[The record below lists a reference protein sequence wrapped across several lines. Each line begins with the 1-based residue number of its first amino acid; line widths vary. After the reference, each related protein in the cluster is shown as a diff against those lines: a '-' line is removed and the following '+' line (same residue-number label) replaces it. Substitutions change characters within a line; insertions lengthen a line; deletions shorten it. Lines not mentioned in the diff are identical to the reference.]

1 MKRASIRVQEPTPEL
16 IEKIRRARVAI
27 SQQKPRYL
35 KCPYCQHIPLQNMIN
50 TLYSKD
56 ISRKVSTAL
65 KAQMESGEFKK
76 RNLPYG
82 YRWDEEHSNM
92 VFDEKTA
99 PIVRKIFQWKI
110 EGLSL
115 PAIAD
120 RLDAMNAPNPEFQK
134 YQVGVR
140 TGNATAKKIWNKS
153 SLTTIL
159 DNPHYVGDTVLGRTL
174 NAIYKGVKNQHIDR
188 EEWIVFPNTHEAI
201 ISREDFQKVRELR
214 DAAARTR
221 VEKMERTEEIR
232 ATLINLF
239 EDKIVCADCGR
250 KLYFHRKRVD
260 KRKDG
265 AWYAFYECSSS
276 VKRGNLC
283 TPHYMRQDIVP
294 HIGDVKLTALT
305 TLQIQKFYNETK
317 AHGRVQRYKNM
328 DDLSLSNKTIRGLHT
343 MLRQCLEQAVTERLI
358 PYNPANGC
366 RLPKKEK
373 KKMQIIPPEKIRDYL
388 KAAEEWGVLPMF
400 YLELSTGLRR
410 GELVALLWSD
420 LNLQTKTLTVSK
432 SVSRGKGELVVTEPK
447 TENSV
452 REIYLSDEAIRLLV
466 EDRKNHPF
474 SPYMFPSP
482 KTGGMYGPDC
492 VGRIHKKLLEK
503 AGIEEHVRFH
513 DLRHTFSTLA
523 IQSGIDPKTVAEIL
537 GHASAEFSLDVY
549 THVTTGMKKEAAQ
562 KISGF
567 MASVG

>member
-1 MKRASIRVQEPTPEL
+1 MANVVNPYSFVPLGTAPARTSLDACYTGPLLTGRLDYTLTTDTPLLIPDSAKVVKDEKIDHKRYPFFRLPDGTPAIPGSEMRGAMRGVYEAVTNSCLSVLLDSTEEPFSQRLPSTNGFKDHGLLGIDPETGKPIAKSVLARTQRECKEKLQKAMEELEKIDITKRRDYTVGEWVQIWYENYAKPSVRASTAAYYKNYID
-16 IEKIRRARVAI
+16 
-27 SQQKPRYL
+27 
-35 KCPYCQHIPLQNMIN
+35 QHI
-50 TLYSKD
+50 
-56 ISRKVSTAL
+56 
-65 KAQMESGEFKK
+65 
-76 RNLPYG
+76 
-82 YRWDEEHSNM
+82 
-92 VFDEKTA
+92 
-99 PIVRKIFQWKI
+99 
-110 EGLSL
+110 
-115 PAIAD
+115 
-120 RLDAMNAPNPEFQK
+120 
-134 YQVGVR
+134 
-140 TGNATAKKIWNKS
+140 
-153 SLTTIL
+153 
-159 DNPHYVGDTVLGRTL
+159 
-174 NAIYKGVKNQHIDR
+174 
-188 EEWIVFPNTHEAI
+188 
-201 ISREDFQKVRELR
+201 
-214 DAAARTR
+214 
-221 VEKMERTEEIR
+221 
-232 ATLINLF
+232 
-239 EDKIVCADCGR
+239 
-250 KLYFHRKRVD
+250 
-260 KRKDG
+260 
-265 AWYAFYECSSS
+265 
-276 VKRGNLC
+276 
-283 TPHYMRQDIVP
+283 VP
-294 HIGDVKLTALT
+294 RIGDIKLAALT

-317 AHGRVQRYKNM
+317 AHGRVQRYENM
-328 DDLSLSNKTIRGLHT
+328 NDLSLSNKTIRGLHT

-358 PYNPANGC
+358 PYNPANG

-452 REIYLSDEAIRLLV
+452 REIYLSDEALRLLV

-549 THVTTGMKKEAAQ
+549 AA
-562 KISGF
+562 I
-567 MASVG
+567 